1 MASDD
6 LDIPQIAVVGVPEDN
21 NHTIPT
27 HILPPQS
34 SDPSPLPPSPLAHA
48 TLPTDNQAFLSLPTP
63 ILRSARN
70 SLDAF
75 GSATSDT
82 SSLQP
87 PPSPTLSA
95 HSSGSIRF
103 ATSTVLRDN
112 NPDEHDGLSSL
123 NLLAPPS
130 RRHRRKGS
138 IGTVSSVGSSLTER
152 DIEDNQSFRLSP
164 VRSAQSDAPSTL
176 PSPTY
181 THVDPGPDVI
191 SRPSS
196 AASFFQKTL
205 HRVRRGS
212 PSPSGETDAGSDTT
226 RSETQKGDNAD
237 VNRKGAQLA
246 RPPLLDLKQEASLDV
261 HPFAFKP
268 LQLASLVDPK
278 SLEALE
284 GIGGV
289 DALLRGL
296 GTRPTHGISTEVG
309 PPSHDGSGTASQ
321 DFRETHAT
329 DKDPPK
335 PNIMITSPAG
345 VPQGL
350 QSMASLAGGSGVS
363 PPAALQFSE
372 DAYRT
377 SPEDR
382 QRIFGQNIFPQR
394 RSKTLLQLM
403 WLALK
408 DKVLVC

>member
-1 MASDD
+1 
-6 LDIPQIAVVGVPEDN
+6 
-21 NHTIPT
+21 
-27 HILPPQS
+27 
-34 SDPSPLPPSPLAHA
+34 
-48 TLPTDNQAFLSLPTP
+48 
-63 ILRSARN
+63 
-70 SLDAF
+70 
-75 GSATSDT
+75 
-82 SSLQP
+82 
-87 PPSPTLSA
+87 
-95 HSSGSIRF
+95 
-103 ATSTVLRDN
+103 
-112 NPDEHDGLSSL
+112 
-123 NLLAPPS
+123 
-130 RRHRRKGS
+130 
-138 IGTVSSVGSSLTER
+138 
-152 DIEDNQSFRLSP
+152 
-164 VRSAQSDAPSTL
+164 
-176 PSPTY
+176 
-181 THVDPGPDVI
+181 
-191 SRPSS
+191 
-196 AASFFQKTL
+196 
-205 HRVRRGS
+205 
-212 PSPSGETDAGSDTT
+212 
-226 RSETQKGDNAD
+226 
-237 VNRKGAQLA
+237 
-246 RPPLLDLKQEASLDV
+246 LDLKQEAGLDV